1 MTDKP
6 FAWRT
11 MIAGSLGLGL
21 IAVTTVAS
29 MPIRLVWN
37 ASESVPLGL
46 YAVHTIEEIRRADL
60 VLARPPKPIA
70 EFLADGGYVPLGV
83 PLLKHVAALAGQKVC
98 RAGLDVTV
106 DGEPLAKARE
116 YDRMGRSLPHWD
128 GCRTLTSSEVFLV
141 NWDEPA
147 SLDGRYFGPLPISSI
162 VGRATPVWTDE
173 ER

>member
-1 MTDKP
+1 MTDKR

-11 MIAGSLGLGL
+11 LLAGSIGLGL
-21 IAVTTVAS
+21 IAITAVAS
-29 MPIRLVWN
+29 MPTRLVWN

-46 YAVHTIEEIRRADL
+46 YAVRPIQELRRADL
-60 VLARPPKPIA
+60 VLARPPEPIA

-83 PLLKHVAALAGQKVC
+83 PLLKHVAALAGQRVC
-98 RAGLDVTV
+98 RSGLDVTV
-106 DGEPLAKARE
+106 DGAPLARARE
-116 YDRMGRSLPHWD
+116 HDRTGRPLPQWD

-147 SLDGRYFGPLPISSI
+147 SLDGRYFGPLPTSSI